1 MPRLS
6 LPCFALL
13 TTLLLTAGCQTFK
26 TGTNDKVFIESMPPG
41 ANVIV
46 QGETVGQTPITLEL
60 PRKIAQTIQ
69 LERENYKPYTVNLYP
84 VSNDREN
91 NLVKFGLAKE
101 VGYYVSLTP
110 NPVEAKMVHELVP
123 NRAGSQPFEDL
134 TLKIIQV
141 DDMRLS
147 GKIGAAEH
155 SYIVGQLIEVYQD

>member
-1 MPRLS
+1 MSRLS
-6 LPCFALL
+6 LPCL
-13 TTLLLTAGCQTFK
+13 TLLITLLFNVGCQTFK
-26 TGTNDKVFIESMPPG
+26 TGTSEQVLIESMPPG

-46 QGETVGQTPITLEL
+46 QGETVGQTPITLAL
-60 PRKIAQTIQ
+60 PRKIAQSIR

-84 VSNDREN
+84 VSNEREN

-110 NPVEAKMVHELVP
+110 NPVKANLVHELVP
-123 NRAGSQPFEDL
+123 NRAGPQAYEDL

-141 DDMRLS
+141 DDMRKA
-147 GKIGAAEH
+147 GKIDAAEH